1 MLDRLTPGECFEHPG
16 LHHRLQHR
24 IALHYRLYGLSNCF
38 ASRVLRQITTSS
50 SLDRGHDGTVV
61 GVSGQDDDLRVGVT
75 RVDAARCLDPIQC
88 RHAKVHQRYVRP
100 GALDQINRLDTVA
113 GGADHLDPRHQLQ
126 NGYQALTHES
136 LVVDHDDAGQ
146 VGTQRLTSNPSLVG
160 PDSSVPPTRLAR
172 SRRPVNPKPPDASA
186 GFCRPRLET
195 VSVAPPAAYRSRT
208 FTSSASACL
217 RTFVRAS

>member
-61 GVSGQDDDLRVGVT
+61 GVSGQD
-75 RVDAARCLDPIQC
+75 
-88 RHAKVHQRYVRP
+88 
-100 GALDQINRLDTVA
+100 
-113 GGADHLDPRHQLQ
+113 
-126 NGYQALTHES
+126 
-136 LVVDHDDAGQ
+136 DDAGQ